1 MSAAALFTLVLLI
14 GAAAAFAAGRWR
26 PDAVALLALLALLV
40 SGTVSLNTGLAG
52 FGSPALIAMAAVFV
66 LSAGLE
72 RTGVATR
79 LGRRVLAL
87 AGPSELRLTVA
98 FVLTAGLLSGV
109 MNSIGAMAVLLPAA
123 IAAAREAR
131 ISPSRLLLPLALGTR
146 LGGNLTLI
154 SGPSNLIAS
163 DALVQHG
170 LPPFGFFEFLPVGG
184 TFLLAGLAFI
194 ALVGRK
200 WLPDAPLHETPRPEN
215 LAHVHAARQRTELAP
230 WALFSVALLIA
241 ASTAGVSIAVATLL
255 AAGLVVISGCVTM
268 EEIYQ
273 AVDWRA
279 LVFMGAILPLGMAL
293 SDTGAAA
300 SLSDAVLRALGAS
313 KLAAL
318 AVMLAIAIG
327 LNQVMPSVAAT
338 AVLAPLAIH
347 AAAGVSANPHAYV
360 MAVIAGTGTT
370 FTPISNPVNL
380 LVMGP
385 GGYQMKDYVR
395 IGLPLAVLLGLVSIL
410 LIPVVWPL

>member
-1 MSAAALFTLVLLI
+1 MPRCTK
-14 GAAAAFAAGRWR
+14 
-26 PDAVALLALLALLV
+26 PHPEHLASV
-40 SGTVSLNTGLAG
+40 
-52 FGSPALIAMAAVFV
+52 P
-66 LSAGLE
+66 
-72 RTGVATR
+72 
-79 LGRRVLAL
+79 
-87 AGPSELRLTVA
+87 
-98 FVLTAGLLSGV
+98 
-109 MNSIGAMAVLLPAA
+109 
-123 IAAAREAR
+123 
-131 ISPSRLLLPLALGTR
+131 
-146 LGGNLTLI
+146 
-154 SGPSNLIAS
+154 
-163 DALVQHG
+163 
-170 LPPFGFFEFLPVGG
+170 
-184 TFLLAGLAFI
+184 
-194 ALVGRK
+194 
-200 WLPDAPLHETPRPEN
+200 
-215 LAHVHAARQRTELAP
+215 AARQRTELAP
-230 WALFSVALLIA
+230 WALLSVALLIA

-268 EEIYQ
+268 DEIYQ

-300 SLSDAVLRALGAS
+300 SLSDAVLGALGAS

-347 AAAGVSANPHAYV
+347 AAGVSANPHAYV
-360 MAVIAGTGTT
+360 MAVTAGTGTT

>member
-1 MSAAALFTLVLLI
+1 MSAGALFTLVLLI
-14 GAAAAFAAGRWR
+14 AAAAAFAAGRWR
-26 PDAVALLALLALLV
+26 PDAVALLVLLALLV
-40 SGTVSLNTGLAG
+40 SGTVSVQMGLAG

-79 LGRRVLAL
+79 LGRRVRAL
-87 AGPSELRLTVA
+87 AGPGELRLTAA

-109 MNSIGAMAVLLPAA
+109 MNSIGAIAVLLPAT

-163 DALVQHG
+163 DALTHHG
-170 LPPFGFFEFLPVGG
+170 APPFGFFEFLPVGG

-194 ALVGRK
+194 ALIGRK
-200 WLPDAPLHETPRPEN
+200 WLPDVPM
-215 LAHVHAARQRTELAP
+215 HAAPGPEHQTEGSAGPVRTEGAP
-230 WALFSVALLIA
+230 WALLAVVVLVAT
-241 ASTAGVSIAVATLL
+241 STAGFSIAVATLL
-255 AAGLVVISGCVTM
+255 AAGVAVLSGCVTM

-279 LVFMGAILPLGMAL
+279 LVFMAAILPLGTAL
-293 SDTGAAA
+293 SETGAAA
-300 SLSDAVLRALGAS
+300 GISDMMLRALGTS

-318 AVMLAIAIG
+318 AVVLAIAIG

-347 AAAGVSANPHAYV
+347 AATSINANPHAYV

-385 GGYQMKDYVR
+385 GGYQMRDYMR
-395 IGLPLAVLLGLVSIL
+395 IGLPLAVLLGLVSL
-410 LIPVVWPL
+410 ALIPAVWPL

>member
-1 MSAAALFTLVLLI
+1 MFTLARLLAAARALP
-14 GAAAAFAAGRWR
+14 AGRWR
-26 PDAVALLALLALLV
+26 PAAVALLPLLALLV
-40 SGTVSLNTGLAG
+40 PGPVSLNTGLAG
-52 FGSPALIAMAAVFV
+52 FGSPALTAMAAVFV

-98 FVLTAGLLSGV
+98 FVLTAGLRSGV

-123 IAAAREAR
+123 IAAAGEAR

-200 WLPDAPLHETPRPEN
+200 WLPDAPLHETPRPEH
-215 LAHVHAARQRTELAP
+215 LANVPAARQRTELAP
-230 WALFSVALLIA
+230 WALLSVALLIA

-268 EEIYQ
+268 DEIYQ

-279 LVFMGAILPLGMAL
+279 LVFMGAILPLGVAL

-300 SLSDAVLRALGAS
+300 RLSDAVPGAVGAS

-318 AVMLAIAIG
+318 AGRLAPAIG
-327 LNQVMPSVAAT
+327 LQPVLPHGAAN
-338 AVLAPLAIH
+338 ALAAPLAIH
-347 AAAGVSANPHAYV
+347 AAGVSANPHAYV
-360 MAVIAGTGTT
+360 MA
-370 FTPISNPVNL
+370 
-380 LVMGP
+380 
-385 GGYQMKDYVR
+385 
-395 IGLPLAVLLGLVSIL
+395 
-410 LIPVVWPL
+410 